1 MPRRAGGVLLSAI
14 TTDPTGPRPLY
25 RQLYLQLRKAV
36 LSGELPPETRLPS
49 TRELARQLG
58 VSRTTVVNTFE
69 QLIAEGYLVAREGA
83 GSFVTSQLPALSF
96 VASNRPCQ
104 STDDTADI
112 LPTLSR
118 RGQHLAAT
126 RAGSIP
132 DVPAP
137 FIPSVP
143 ALDQFPFKIWARLS
157 ARHWRRPPPAL
168 LSSGDRAGYQPLRE
182 AIAAY
187 LTDARGVHCEW
198 QQIIVIS
205 GGQPAYSLVAWMVL
219 DPGDAVWVEDPGL
232 PAAGDAFFA
241 AGARLVPVPVDE
253 HGLDVSA
260 GVARCQQA
268 RLAYVTP
275 SRQHP
280 LGVSMSLSRRLE
292 LLEWAHSAGAWIL
305 ERDDDSEFRYRGR
318 PLTPIHDLDP
328 SGRVIYMGS
337 FTHSLF
343 SSLRMGYVVV
353 PPSLID
359 PFCAARSI
367 SDWSSPMVTQA
378 VLAEFIDEGHFASH
392 LRRMR
397 SVYEARRNALIESVD
412 AELAGVLEL
421 SPAEAG
427 IQLIGWLPDGLDD
440 NAVSR
445 AAAAR
450 GVSVVPLS
458 FYYRVPSRRRGLFLG
473 FGGTPPDQMRANV
486 RRLAEAIYSVQERA
500 SNPPSSAL
508 ASI

>member
-1 MPRRAGGVLLSAI
+1 MPRRPGGVLLSAI
-14 TTDPTGPRPLY
+14 ETDPAAARPLY

-36 LSGELPPETRLPS
+36 LSGDLPPETRLPS

-58 VSRTTVVNTFE
+58 LSRTTVVNTFE
-69 QLIAEGYLVAREGA
+69 QLIADGYLAAREGA
-83 GSFVTSQLPALSF
+83 GSFVTSRLPAFSF
-96 VASNRPCQ
+96 EAGVGSHQ
-104 STDDTADI
+104 SADDPAGA
-112 LPTLSR
+112 LPPLSR
-118 RGQHLAAT
+118 RGRRLAAT

-132 DVPAP
+132 DIPAP
-137 FIPSVP
+137 FIASVP
-143 ALDQFPFKIWARLS
+143 ALDQFPFKTWARLS
-157 ARHWRRPPPAL
+157 AKHWRHPPPEL
-168 LSSGDRAGYQPLRE
+168 LSSGDRAGYRPLRE

-187 LTDARGVHCEW
+187 LADARGVHCKW

-232 PAAGDAFFA
+232 PGAGDAFLA
-241 AGARLVPVPVDE
+241 TGARLVPVPVDE
-253 HGLDVSA
+253 HGLDVA
-260 GVARCQQA
+260 EGIARSKRA

-280 LGVSMSLSRRLE
+280 LGVSMSLGRRLE
-292 LLEWAHSAGAWIL
+292 LLEWAHGAGAWVL
-305 ERDDDSEFRYRGR
+305 ERDDNSEFRYAGR

-337 FTHSLF
+337 FTHSMF

-353 PPSLID
+353 PPSLVD
-359 PFCAARSI
+359 SFCGARSI
-367 SDWSSPMVTQA
+367 SDWSSPTVTQA
-378 VLAEFIDEGHFASH
+378 VLADFIDEGHFASH

-397 SVYEARRNALIESVD
+397 LVYEARRNALIESVD
-412 AELAGVLEL
+412 AELDGGLAL

-445 AAAAR
+445 AAAVR

-458 FYYRVPSRRRGLFLG
+458 FYYREPPRRRGLFLG

-486 RRLAEAIYSVQERA
+486 RRLAEAIHAVQNHPRD
-500 SNPPSSAL
+500 
-508 ASI
+508 